1 MGQKK
6 RLSVSGLSYKLALFL
21 IAIAFFFLAFPNPLF
36 EQGLPFFAW
45 LLLIPLIL
53 LAESLPLALTPLV
66 GFVWGYAAWSAY
78 AYWLSDFHPMAGLV
92 GSFVKAMI
100 LALVFPAF
108 KLAGRSGKHYSWV
121 LRLLIWVSWEY
132 AGSIG
137 YLGFPYGAIGY
148 TQWQVAPLLQTASIG
163 GVWFVGALV
172 VFPAIYMTSIFL
184 CNAKTSAKASITTW
198 RDLSSLR
205 FPPGRLWLL
214 PLAAYALVLLVSIP
228 FSYRSLNQIQEKA
241 RVDVLLIQ
249 PDSDPWKNGYHEY
262 RRELDSLVSLTDA
275 ALAEYPDP
283 DLIVWPE
290 TAFVPRIY
298 WHRTFRED
306 RDYWGLVRDLLSY
319 LNSLENSKGELIPI
333 IVGNHDARPYIGL
346 DGVRNQ
352 KDYNAAILFKG
363 DVEQAVYR
371 KRHLVPFTE
380 HFPYRKQLPFIY
392 DALMAADTHFWDK
405 GSEWTLLPLGDLAVA
420 TPICYEDSFGYITR
434 AFSNRGADFFAV
446 LSNDAWAQSRVS
458 QIQHASM
465 TVFRSVETRRPLVRS
480 TASGETIAVAPSG
493 KIEAWA
499 PSMQKCWLY
508 VPLTVYNGAMTPYL
522 RWGDWFPRF
531 SLVAL
536 CLLTLTAILRY
547 TLLRNTGRWNKEQE
561 GLS

>member
-1 MGQKK
+1 MGRQN
-6 RLSVSGLSYKLALFL
+6 RLSISGLGYRLALFFV
-21 IAIAFFFLAFPNPLF
+21 AILFFFLSFPNPLAAN
-36 EQGLPFFAW
+36 GLPVFAW
-45 LLLIPLIL
+45 FLLIPLVL
-53 LAESLPLALTPLV
+53 LADSLPLPITPFA
-66 GFVWGYAAWSAY
+66 GFIWGYTAWSAY
-78 AYWLSDFHPMAGLV
+78 AYWLSDFHPMAGVV

-108 KLAGRSGKHYSWV
+108 KLAGKTGKHFSWI

-137 YLGFPYGAIGY
+137 FLGFPYGAIGY
-148 TQWQVAPLLQTASIG
+148 SQWKLPPLLQTASIG
-163 GVWFVGALV
+163 GVWFTGALV
-172 VFPAIYMTSIFL
+172 VFPAIYLVSMLTHEKNSSRGALAFSWGDLGFL
-184 CNAKTSAKASITTW
+184 RLPK
-198 RDLSSLR
+198 
-205 FPPGRLWLL
+205 GRLYLL
-214 PLAAYALVLLVSIP
+214 PLALYLLILGLSIP
-228 FSYRSLNQIQEKA
+228 LSYRSLHRLKENKQ
-241 RVDVLLIQ
+241 VDVILIQ

-262 RRELDSLVSLTDA
+262 RRELENLVALTDA
-275 ALAEYPDP
+275 ALAEHPDP
-283 DLIVWPE
+283 DLVIWPE

-306 RDYWGLVRDLLSY
+306 RDYWGLVRELLEY
-319 LNSLENSKGELIPI
+319 LNTLKNPKGELIPI

-363 DVEQAVYR
+363 DREQAIYR

-380 HFPYRKQLPFIY
+380 HFPYKKQFPFVY

-405 GSEWTLLPLGDLAVA
+405 GDEWTLLPLGDLSVA
-420 TPICYEDSFGYITR
+420 TPICYEDSFGYISR
-434 AFSNRGADFFAV
+434 AFANEGADFYAV

-480 TASGETIAVAPSG
+480 TASGETIAVSPAG

-499 PSMQKCWLY
+499 SSMEKCWLY

-531 SLVAL
+531 CLVAL

-547 TLLRNTGRWNKEQE
+547 TLSRNTGRCVKEQE